1 MDQADDG
8 LLLNLVSF
16 GGEGGGNKRP
26 KKEDKLTRLKRQ
38 RAEKRRALISSK
50 IAASKQETPT
60 GAKKPKLGTNGPT
73 IEEDKHSPSPA
84 EKERKIPSETES
96 AHEKGKNFRS
106 GPQQIVASLFRNN
119 PEIPKVSSHAVEQLK
134 EKIFSS
140 DKFSELQL
148 HPFLVTYLEEKMGLC
163 HMTSIQQK
171 SIPQIIS
178 GHDTLVKSQ
187 TGSGKTLAFAIPVV
201 QHLQSIVPKIQRQD
215 GPYAIVIVPTR
226 ELALQS
232 LAIFQKLVQPFHWIV
247 PGCLMGG
254 ERKKSE
260 KARLRKGINILVS
273 TPGRLID
280 HVQNTEALGLTKVKW
295 LIIDEADRLLDMG
308 FERDV
313 AQIVNSLN
321 EKQEGHR
328 QTVLLSATLSQG
340 VERLAGMSLVNPQL
354 VEVSKPVTDTKVSKP
369 DSVTVT
375 QTTDD
380 KFVIPEHLQQHF
392 IVVPSKLR
400 LVTLAAFILQK
411 CKYAAEN
418 NKMVVF
424 MATQD
429 STEFHHSLLVNTI
442 ASFKEEEEEEGDER
456 DIEIFKLHG
465 DMVQKE
471 RTQVFQDFS
480 STRSGV
486 LLCTDVAA
494 RGLDLPKVKWI
505 VQYNTPGTPTEYIH
519 RVGRTA
525 RAGTRGSSL
534 LFLSPS
540 EVDYVQVLND
550 HKISM
555 EEVSMKEVLQTLM
568 VLSQE
573 LAEGRKSK
581 GRHPH
586 SVEESA
592 TVLQNR
598 FETYLYQNK
607 ERIQLAKKAYQSFL
621 RSYATYPSNLKHIFH
636 MKNLHLGHVAKSF
649 GLREAPKQISQF
661 KDNKYAVK
669 LQRKTERREQL
680 HKEAS
685 LPHKRVNMSEYASG
699 LDVVKTV
706 KKRKARNKKA
716 GKTKKRK

>member
-1 MDQADDG
+1 
-8 LLLNLVSF
+8 
-16 GGEGGGNKRP
+16 
-26 KKEDKLTRLKRQ
+26 
-38 RAEKRRALISSK
+38 
-50 IAASKQETPT
+50 
-60 GAKKPKLGTNGPT
+60 
-73 IEEDKHSPSPA
+73 
-84 EKERKIPSETES
+84 
-96 AHEKGKNFRS
+96 
-106 GPQQIVASLFRNN
+106 
-119 PEIPKVSSHAVEQLK
+119 
-134 EKIFSS
+134 
-140 DKFSELQL
+140 
-148 HPFLVTYLEEKMGLC
+148 
-163 HMTSIQQK
+163 
-171 SIPQIIS
+171 
-178 GHDTLVKSQ
+178 
-187 TGSGKTLAFAIPVV
+187 
-201 QHLQSIVPKIQRQD
+201 
-215 GPYAIVIVPTR
+215 
-226 ELALQS
+226 
-232 LAIFQKLVQPFHWIV
+232 
-247 PGCLMGG
+247 
-254 ERKKSE
+254 
-260 KARLRKGINILVS
+260 
-273 TPGRLID
+273 
-280 HVQNTEALGLTKVKW
+280 
-295 LIIDEADRLLDMG
+295 MG

-369 DSVTVT
+369 DSMTVT

-424 MATQD
+424 MSTQD

-442 ASFKEEEEEEGDER
+442 ASFKEEEEEGDER

-636 MKNLHLGHVAKSF
+636 VKNLHLGHVAKSF
-649 GLREAPKQISQF
+649 GLREAPKHISQF

-706 KKRKARNKKA
+706 KKRKSRNKKA
-716 GKTKKRK
+716 GKNKKRK